1 MIIRT
6 LTLLAVFFITTLH
19 ADSQDMQF
27 AFSCKILDQVGINLE
42 DGKSET
48 FQDYKYED
56 FEAESLG
63 DTMWI
68 WFTFTDKPNTSVLN
82 DYTLQ
87 ISANIKKRPLFLADI
102 TKKNWDFWNQQ
113 QEMLIWKTHEGKQ
126 ILGNNIINISNQEA
140 HSTSITGKRYYKN
153 DWNFIIKSGRYS
165 SAMIHSVNCI
175 GMSNDFEKMRE
186 IISTRHN

>member
-19 ADSQDMQF
+19 ADAQDMQF

-56 FEAESLG
+56 FEGESVG
-63 DTMWI
+63 DTLWI

-87 ISANIKKRPLFLADI
+87 ISANVKKRPFFLADI

-113 QEMLIWKTHEGKQ
+113 QEMLIWETHEGRQ
-126 ILGNNIINISNQEA
+126 ILGNNIINI
-140 HSTSITGKRYYKN
+140 
-153 DWNFIIKSGRYS
+153 
-165 SAMIHSVNCI
+165 
-175 GMSNDFEKMRE
+175 
-186 IISTRHN
+186 